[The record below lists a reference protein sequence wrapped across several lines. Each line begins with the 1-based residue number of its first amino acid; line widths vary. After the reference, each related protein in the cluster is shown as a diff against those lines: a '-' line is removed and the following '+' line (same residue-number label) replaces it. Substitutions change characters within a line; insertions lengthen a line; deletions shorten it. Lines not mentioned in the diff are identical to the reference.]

1 MIEKK
6 IFKYKYAFDIAV
18 AATVMLL
25 LTGCGNKNN
34 EKNQDIRKENQEE
47 KI

>member
-18 AATVMLL
+18 AAAVMLL
-25 LTGCGNKNN
+25 LTGCGNKSN
-34 EKNQDIRKENQEE
+34 EKNQDIKMKNQ
-47 KI
+47 K